1 MYFCPDNKLY
11 CKSCKPDAYEHSFET
26 VTVQDMMKY
35 HSSGVGAASGSG
47 DSGGG
52 GGDIDDSTLMEI
64 DSVEEGGKG
73 AEEGG
78 SAASGGG
85 GGGGGGGGA
94 GSGSSS
100 DPARVCDSLL
110 CAVADC
116 ATHAHSTHSCSNC
129 GAVVHHLCW
138 CNVAK
143 IFGLTEH
150 DCSRMN
156 SVYCSR
162 KCYKDMKVPL
172 PKDCFLVRPLH
183 DKPHRL

>member
-73 AEEGG
+73 AEEGATETDG
-78 SAASGGG
+78 CEA
-85 GGGGGGGGA
+85 
-94 GSGSSS
+94 
-100 DPARVCDSLL
+100 
-110 CAVADC
+110 AVATIGGKE
-116 ATHAHSTHSCSNC
+116 AAAGKS
-129 GAVVHHLCW
+129 
-138 CNVAK
+138 
-143 IFGLTEH
+143 IGL
-150 DCSRMN
+150 S
-156 SVYCSR
+156 S
-162 KCYKDMKVPL
+162 
-172 PKDCFLVRPLH
+172 
-183 DKPHRL
+183 

>member
-73 AEEGG
+73 ARRGLRRHIQQWLCQRRGREEGG
-78 SAASGGG
+78 YRRV
-85 GGGGGGGGA
+85 
-94 GSGSSS
+94 
-100 DPARVCDSLL
+100 PRARL
-110 CAVADC
+110 CLGQRVQHQC
-116 ATHAHSTHSCSNC
+116 
-129 GAVVHHLCW
+129 
-138 CNVAK
+138 
-143 IFGLTEH
+143 
-150 DCSRMN
+150 R
-156 SVYCSR
+156 
-162 KCYKDMKVPL
+162 
-172 PKDCFLVRPLH
+172 
-183 DKPHRL
+183 